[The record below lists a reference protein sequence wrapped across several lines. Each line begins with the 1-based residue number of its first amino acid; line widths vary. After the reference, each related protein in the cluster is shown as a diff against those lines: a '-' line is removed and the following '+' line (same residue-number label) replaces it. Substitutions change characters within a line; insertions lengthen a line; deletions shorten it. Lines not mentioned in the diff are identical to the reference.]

1 MFGVF
6 SGLNCP
12 LYRAEK
18 PVVGYKEYSR
28 ALSDRVF
35 RVVHRKPSFNN
46 LSLVLFTEKTDFL
59 FRFCGN
65 VLGEDNSAAVFPRN
79 LAANRVKSDFELSR
93 ASAKTKRA
101 ERIIYRKSAPFQW
114 YRISHRERY
123 I

>member
-1 MFGVF
+1 MFGAG

-18 PVVGYKEYSR
+18 PVVGYKENSR

-35 RVVHRKPSFNN
+35 RVVHCKPSLDN
-46 LSLVLFTEKTDFL
+46 LSFVFFAEKTDFL

-65 VLGEDNSAAVFPRN
+65 VLGEYRAAAVFSQN
-79 LAANRVKSDFELSR
+79 FGANRVKTDFELSR

-101 ERIIYRKSAPFQW
+101 ERVIYRKSAPFQ
-114 YRISHRERY
+114 
-123 I
+123 